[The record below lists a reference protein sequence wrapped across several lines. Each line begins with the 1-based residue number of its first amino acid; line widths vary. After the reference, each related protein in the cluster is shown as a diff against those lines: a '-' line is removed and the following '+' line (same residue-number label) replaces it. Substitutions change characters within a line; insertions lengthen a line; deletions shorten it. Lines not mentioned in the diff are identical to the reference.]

1 MPKEKSGAITGK
13 KKSFALV
20 VSRFNDLVS
29 RRLLQGALDCLY
41 QHEASEDKIEVY
53 WVPGV
58 FEIPIVAKRIAS
70 LRRFDGII
78 CLGTVVRGDT
88 PHFDHLASEV
98 TKGVMMTSLEAMVP
112 VTFGV
117 VMADT
122 MEQAMERAG
131 GKLGNRGRDAAMTSM
146 ELIDLFSQTRS
157 SRR

>member
-1 MPKEKSGAITGK
+1 MPREKKGAIIGRK
-13 KKSFALV
+13 RSFALV

-29 RRLLQGALDCLY
+29 RRLLEGALDCLY
-41 QHEASEDKIEVY
+41 QHEASEDKIEVF

-70 LRRFDGII
+70 SRKFDGII

-88 PHFDHLASEV
+88 PHFEYLASEV
-98 TKGVMMTSLEAMVP
+98 TKGIMMTSLDAMLP

-117 VMADT
+117 VVADS

-131 GKLGNRGRDAAMTSM
+131 GKLGNRGRDAAMTNM
-146 ELIDLFSQTRS
+146 ELIDLFAQTKS